1 MVYAWMKGDVGITS
15 ERRNQKSNN
24 LPSHGLEHMRFSFAW
39 MKDGVLITNERRI

>member
-24 LPSHGLEHMRFSFAW
+24 LPSHEHRRFSFAW
-39 MKDGVLITNERRI
+39 MKDGVLDYK